1 MRETIEKPETETAE
15 ADSSLSAGSGSPAAL
30 PLHGNRDFLGFVFAM
45 VLLMATV
52 SLAIFL
58 NHLKIEEGSNIA
70 PTRRIQDLV
79 SLLTQAQARQES
91 LENELAQL
99 QKRYNSL
106 EAESSQASIS
116 ERATKDISE
125 DPEYRKLLRQAGLT
139 EMRGKGI
146 MVVLEDAPAGKKP
159 AGPSPQGNR
168 VQSEDLLK
176 LVNDLRAA
184 GAKAISVNGQRLV
197 ATSAIVNAGPALM
210 VNQTRISS
218 PIEIRA
224 LGEPETLR
232 SSLQIRG
239 GILEYLNFFGIRV
252 NVEERANLEI
262 PAYQL
267 ANY

>member
-1 MRETIEKPETETAE
+1 MPKTLKEPDVQIPPERSGNSDEPAVPQV
-15 ADSSLSAGSGSPAAL
+15 GSRQRTG
-30 PLHGNRDFLGFVFAM
+30 DFMGFVFAM
-45 VLLMATV
+45 VLLIATV

-79 SLLTQAQARQES
+79 NLLTQAQDRQES
-91 LENELAQL
+91 LEKELAQL
-99 QKRYNSL
+99 RERYNAL
-106 EAESSQASIS
+106 DAESSQESIS
-116 ERATKDISE
+116 ERATRDISK
-125 DPEYRKLLRQAGLT
+125 DPEYRKLRRQAGLT
-139 EMRGKGI
+139 EIRGKGI
-146 MVVLEDAPAGKKP
+146 VVILDDAPTGKKT
-159 AGPSPQGNR
+159 AAQGGNR
-168 VQSEDLLK
+168 IQSEDLLK

-184 GAKAISVNGQRLV
+184 GAKAVAINGQRLV

-210 VNQTRISS
+210 VNQTRISP

-224 LGEPETLR
+224 LGDPETLR

-239 GILEYLNFFGIRV
+239 GILEYLNFFAIRV
-252 NVEERANLEI
+252 SLEERSDVQI